1 MKDNGD
7 KKRSPEAGYIEPIGD
22 RKPAKS
28 GHKMVKRK
36 MRKISSSVASTSR
49 PVHRTSGGRKQMVDG
64 GKGYSMKKTMKKRL
78 SESDMKKARATGKA
92 AYDKGKAEYEAKPK
106 LIKKN
111 R

>member
-1 MKDNGD
+1 MKNGN
-7 KKRSPEAGYIEPIGD
+7 KKDGPEAGYIEPIGD
-22 RKPAKS
+22 RKAPKK

-36 MRKISSSVASTSR
+36 YRKIASDVASTSR
-49 PVHRTSGGRKQMVDG
+49 PVHRTSGGRKQMVGG
-64 GKGYSMKKTMKKRL
+64 GKGYMMKKTMKKRL

-92 AYDKGKAEYEAKPK
+92 AYEKGKAEYEAKPK